1 MRKAPPRID
10 PGTRSGGAIY
20 PRAPPAA
27 CVVNKII
34 FRMHAGHSLVHARLR
49 LSFYELRAV
58 YRQIIAGVCAVA
70 YSCFSAR

>member
-10 PGTRSGGAIY
+10 PGARGGAIY
-20 PRAPPAA
+20 PRAAPAA

-49 LSFYELRAV
+49 LSFYEPRAV
-58 YRQIIAGVCAVA
+58 YRQNYRQCLMHIHV
-70 YSCFSAR
+70 SAR